1 MRDGCRHKE
10 SRERQQGG
18 RERERERKRE
28 TKTMYWEI
36 RVKKGLQREM
46 VSEGGRRKAEA
57 RRWSESR
64 DRQKRN
70 NSFSLTV
77 STEIHKRTAKY
88 NSEIQHSEKLFCLY
102 HGEEWIGENTDWRRL
117 TLSRLHT
124 EAHCF
129 LVDTVN

>member
-1 MRDGCRHKE
+1 MRDRCTHNE
-10 SRERQQGG
+10 SREKSSRG
-18 RERERERKRE
+18 RDKGNVLKDKSEEKAAERNGSER
-28 TKTMYWEI
+28 
-36 RVKKGLQREM
+36 
-46 VSEGGRRKAEA
+46 GRRKAEA

-88 NSEIQHSEKLFCLY
+88 NSDIQHPEKLCLY
-102 HGEEWIGENTDWRRL
+102 HEKEWRSENTDWKRL
-117 TLSRLHT
+117 PLSWLHT

-129 LVDTVN
+129 PMDRDNESVR

>member
-1 MRDGCRHKE
+1 
-10 SRERQQGG
+10 
-18 RERERERKRE
+18 
-28 TKTMYWEI
+28 MYWEI

-88 NSEIQHSEKLFCLY
+88 NSGIQHSEKLFLPLPRRRMDRAKY
-102 HGEEWIGENTDWRRL
+102 GLEETHAEPA
-117 TLSRLHT
+117 
-124 EAHCF
+124 AH
-129 LVDTVN
+129 